1 MNRASDALV
10 RRNFILNVFEGGTYL
25 SSNGFIS
32 VQTVLPALVARL
44 GGTNVQ
50 VGAVS
55 VISFV
60 GAFLPQVFAARYAES
75 APWKKPMTV
84 GFGLAQRLVM
94 ALLGVAL
101 LVLGR
106 KAPQFALAAFFVF
119 YSCNQ
124 VLGGI
129 AYIAANL
136 REPGVVAHMRQAQ
149 FADAPHQLAPRF
161 EEVFLTAGGCF
172 SAEICCFG
180 FGLR

>member
-75 APWKKPMTV
+75 APWKKRSPSW
-84 GFGLAQRLVM
+84 A
-94 ALLGVAL
+94 
-101 LVLGR
+101 
-106 KAPQFALAAFFVF
+106 
-119 YSCNQ
+119 
-124 VLGGI
+124 
-129 AYIAANL
+129 
-136 REPGVVAHMRQAQ
+136 
-149 FADAPHQLAPRF
+149 
-161 EEVFLTAGGCF
+161 
-172 SAEICCFG
+172 
-180 FGLR
+180 